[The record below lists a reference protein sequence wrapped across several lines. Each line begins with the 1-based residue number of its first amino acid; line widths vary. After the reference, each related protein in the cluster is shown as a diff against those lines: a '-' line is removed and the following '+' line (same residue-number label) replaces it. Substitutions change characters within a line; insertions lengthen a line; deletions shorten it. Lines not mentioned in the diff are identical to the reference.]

1 MLQAIAAAW
10 AIIFPFFLHLHSSET
25 ESQGKRGFWLELFIS
40 SESGHR
46 AKKERAKYL
55 FIGARRVSSS
65 PKFRKSIKH
74 TGLSHIF

>member
-10 AIIFPFFLHLHSSET
+10 AIIFPFFYICIQVRLNPR
-25 ESQGKRGFWLELFIS
+25 GKGFWLELFIS

-55 FIGARRVSSS
+55 FIGARRVSLS